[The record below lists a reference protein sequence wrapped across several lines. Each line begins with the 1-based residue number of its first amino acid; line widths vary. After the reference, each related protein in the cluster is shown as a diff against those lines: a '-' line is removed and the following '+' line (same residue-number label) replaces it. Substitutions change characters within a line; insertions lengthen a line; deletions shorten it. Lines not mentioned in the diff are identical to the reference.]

1 MKKLKYRRFY
11 MYKRFTTLTAIF
23 LIIAFALTIPGCG
36 KSPTSEKKNLKLG
49 CMLWSEPMLQW
60 IKEGLTPLGYNVEI
74 LMFDANQLPAVALN
88 DGSID
93 GIIQNH
99 KPWIITFN
107 KENKANLEMVQPYY
121 FHSFFAIYSAKYK
134 KLEEIPQNAQFTIP
148 GDPTNLSRSL
158 IILREAGLITLKEK
172 TGPFYTLLD
181 IKDNPK
187 NLKFIEA
194 EITQTARSIQDVDAI
209 VATAYFMSETAK
221 ADPKVFLFEDPQNKD
236 YPLGLVVRHEDVNSA
251 WAKEA
256 MKILRSEKN
265 RARFNEEYKGK
276 YTLID

>member
-1 MKKLKYRRFY
+1 MS
-11 MYKRFTTLTAIF
+11 KRCAGIIVVFLLFAFVLTMA
-23 LIIAFALTIPGCG
+23 GCG
-36 KSPTSEKKNLKLG
+36 QSPAPEKKNLKLG
-49 CMLWSEPMLQW
+49 CMPWSEPMLQW
-60 IKEGLTPLGYNVEI
+60 IKEGLTPLGYNVEVI
-74 LMFDANQLPAVALN
+74 MFDANQLPAVALK

-107 KENKANLEMVQPYY
+107 KENKANLEMVEPYY
-121 FHSFFAIYSAKYK
+121 FYSFFAIYSAKYK
-134 KLEEIPQNAQFTIP
+134 KLEEIPQNATFTIP

-158 IILREAGLITLKEK
+158 IILKEAGLITLKEK

-187 NLKFIEA
+187 KIKLVEA

-209 VATAYFMSETAK
+209 IATAYFMAETAK

-236 YPLGLVVRHEDVNSA
+236 FPLGLVVRHEDVNSA
-251 WAKEA
+251 WAKES

-265 RARFNEEYKGK
+265 RARFNELYKGK